1 MLNDKDI
8 KECRHLRKC
17 LQSGIV
23 LTDRIDKFLE
33 RVESTEAATGALPKP
48 GKQKEKRKQKYMKFL
63 LNSNLG

>member
-1 MLNDKDI
+1 MLSEQDI

-33 RVESTEAATGALPKP
+33 RVESERAAIGPLPKP
-48 GKQKEKRKQKYMKFL
+48 GRKKEHRKDKYLKRIFSK
-63 LNSNLG
+63 G

>member
-1 MLNDKDI
+1 MLDSKDI

-33 RVESTEAATGALPKP
+33 RVESTEAAIGILPKP
-48 GKQKEKRKQKYMKFL
+48 GSARDKRKEKYLKRIIT
-63 LNSNLG
+63 S